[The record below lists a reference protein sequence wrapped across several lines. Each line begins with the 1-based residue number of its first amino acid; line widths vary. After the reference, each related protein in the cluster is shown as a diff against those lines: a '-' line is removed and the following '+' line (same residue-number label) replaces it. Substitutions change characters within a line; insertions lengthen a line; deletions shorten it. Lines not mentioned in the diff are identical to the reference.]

1 MNSPITT
8 DLDLANRISKSIGRA
23 YKEAVEFS
31 KVLPSHALV
40 RFRDI
45 LEEVC
50 EKLAAAEGVVLVKA
64 PIIQSIK
71 TLFDA
76 SAISFGLKDRL
87 HKIRSLCNT
96 GAHQV
101 RAAGDQATK
110 EDLQLH
116 HGGLVENAAEVRSLI
131 LFVFEYLDN
140 KSHVRQGKI
149 EYQRVTIESQE
160 WKDVLYAATVEAN
173 PDMQY
178 KAGLWCEAEIDR
190 RLISNKY
197 PIVSD
202 EFAAQQVLLER
213 LAATFF
219 RSAFEFVPNVDASFR
234 YASFVTKG
242 IIDGDKTKEALAL
255 IEAAA
260 NLGHGEACQLYGGI
274 LYDDDANYEKALK
287 YFLLAEQNND
297 SRAYFCL
304 WSYYTQGK
312 ACEPQVEKALEY
324 VKKGVELHCRDS
336 LYALGRA
343 YFEGDFVPKDVEKA
357 KELLQRS
364 ADLGNGQALGFK
376 KIYVDIGINKL
387 VNDIQEYALEVLIR
401 IPAAQKVIV
410 RPIDTYDPCPC
421 SSGKK
426 FKFCCMQK
434 KSAERKREHI
444 RYF

>member
-1 MNSPITT
+1 MNSSVTT

-40 RFRDI
+40 RFRDV

-50 EKLAAAEGVVLVKA
+50 EKVAAAEGVVLGKA

-76 SAISFGLKDRL
+76 SAIPFGLKDRL

-96 GAHQV
+96 GAHQA

-110 EDLQLH
+110 EDLQKNH
-116 HGGLVENAAEVRSLI
+116 ASLVEGAAEVRSLI
-131 LFVFEYLDN
+131 LSVFEYMDN
-140 KSHVRQGKI
+140 KPHGRTGKI
-149 EYQRVTIESQE
+149 DYQLVTIESQE
-160 WKDVLYAATVEAN
+160 WKDVLYAAIVDAD

-202 EFAAQQVLLER
+202 EFAAQQVLLQR

-234 YASFVTKG
+234 YASFVNRG

-260 NLGHGEACQLYGGI
+260 NFGHGEACQLYGGI
-274 LYDDDANYEKALK
+274 LYDDDANYEEALK

-312 ACEPQVEKALEY
+312 ACESQVEKALEY
-324 VKKGVELHCRDS
+324 VKKGVELNCRDS

-357 KELLQRS
+357 KALLQKS
-364 ADLGNGQALGFK
+364 ADLGNGQALGFM
-376 KIYVDIGINKL
+376 KIYVDIGMDKF
-387 VNDIQEYALEVLIR
+387 VSDFQEYALEVLAR
-401 IPAAQKVIV
+401 IPATPKAIV
-410 RPIDTYDPCPC
+410 RSTNTYDPCPC
-421 SSGKK
+421 NSGKK
-426 FKFCCMQK
+426 FKFCCMHK
-434 KSAERKREHI
+434 KIVEEKPQRI
-444 RYF
+444 RFF